1 MRIAIFSETYWPMV
15 SGVATTLRRLVDAMH
30 ARGHQT
36 RVYTASYELPEGM
49 RDRDEVHRSPS
60 KPFFISPQIQWAFP
74 RPGEILADLSRFEAD
89 VVHLATE
96 FAMGYPGLRA
106 AKALDLP
113 TVASAHTDYER
124 YAGRYGKWLETLVQP
139 GWIYLRWFYSHAQA
153 VLCPSRVYEAHLH
166 RRGVRHTALWSRGVD
181 ADEFSPQWRSEAWR
195 AQFGV
200 RPDDPL
206 VAYVGRVAP
215 EKNLPLLLEAWQRL
229 APVRGNAQL
238 VIVGEGIME
247 DTLRRHRIHG
257 VHLVGFLHGPDLSR
271 AYASS
276 DIFAFPS
283 TTETF
288 GNVLLE
294 AMASGAAPVVAEAGG
309 VLDFTAHEQNALFT
323 RPDDVRSFAEQLGR
337 LLADAGL
344 RRELARNARR
354 TAESRDWASI
364 YDQLEHDYRRAIL
377 AHGRVAQAA

>member
-30 ARGHQT
+30 ARGHDM
-36 RVYTASYELPEGM
+36 RVYSASYALPEGM
-49 RDRDEVHRSPS
+49 SDRPEVHRSPS

-74 RPGEILADLSRFEAD
+74 RPGEILADLSRFQPD

-106 AKALDLP
+106 ARALELP
-113 TVASAHTDYER
+113 IVASAHTDYER
-124 YAGRYGKWLETLVQP
+124 YAGRYGKWLETMAQP
-139 GWIYLRWFYSHAQA
+139 GWIYLRWFYGHAQK

-166 RRGVRHTALWSRGVD
+166 RRGVRHTGIWSRGVD
-181 ADEFSPQWRSEAWR
+181 AEEFSPRWRSDAWR
-195 AQFGV
+195 AQFGAG
-200 RPDDPL
+200 PDDPL

-247 DTLRRHRIHG
+247 DTLRRHRIPG

-294 AMASGAAPVVAEAGG
+294 AMASGSAPVVAEAGG

-323 RPDDVRSFAEQLGR
+323 RPDDVVSFADQLGR
-337 LLADAGL
+337 LLRDAPL

-354 TAESRDWASI
+354 TAELRDWGSI
-364 YDQLEHDYRRAIL
+364 YDQLEHDYRLAIL
-377 AHGRVAQAA
+377 AHGRVSRAA